1 MIVSLCNR
9 AAVSHVHLF
18 PLPPFFL
25 RSIHHSPPPFNP
37 SPSSETFPSC
47 INENTAGCAGSNI
60 QVIGS
65 EQSSFPQAAVE
76 MRGQV
81 CDKLSKTP
89 WQKYDVTPVP
99 KMPGIYAIGQNVG
112 GKETKYLYIGRSNDV
127 KRRLQEHKT
136 PTPQQD
142 IDKRV
147 AGKFKQHKE
156 SELRIK
162 YVPEKKQK
170 SKEGAYIECMT
181 KKNKNRPVLNKR
193 AGDGC
198 TSCARGPKRSTTS
211 KPPKSGTKVRS
222 PSGASSVRSS
232 SGPKVTSSGSNK
244 VRSPSSPKA
253 RSSSGTSSVRSSS
266 GPKVR
271 SSGGPKVS
279 GKAPSIRSSGGVKV
293 RSGGRSFGGRR
304 GR

>member
-1 MIVSLCNR
+1 
-9 AAVSHVHLF
+9 
-18 PLPPFFL
+18 
-25 RSIHHSPPPFNP
+25 
-37 SPSSETFPSC
+37 
-47 INENTAGCAGSNI
+47 
-60 QVIGS
+60 
-65 EQSSFPQAAVE
+65 

-81 CDKLSKTP
+81 CDRLSKTP

-99 KMPGIYAIGQNVG
+99 KVPGIYAIGQNVG

-136 PTPQQD
+136 PTPQHD
-142 IDKRV
+142 IDRKV

-156 SELRIK
+156 TELRIK
-162 YVPEKKQK
+162 YVPEQKQK

-181 KKNKNRPVLNKR
+181 KKNKYRPVLNKR

-198 TSCARGPKRSTTS
+198 TSCAGGQKRSARS
-211 KPPKSGTKVRS
+211 KPQKSGSKVRS
-222 PSGASSVRSS
+222 SSRVSSVRSS
-232 SGPKVTSSGSNK
+232 SGAKVTSSGSHK

-253 RSSSGTSSVRSSS
+253 RSSGGTSSVRSSC

-271 SSGGPKVS
+271 SSGGPKVRAS
-279 GKAPSIRSSGGVKV
+279 ARAPSIRSSGSVKV
-293 RSGGRSFGGRR
+293 GSGGRASFRSFGGRR

>member
-1 MIVSLCNR
+1 M
-9 AAVSHVHLF
+9 LF
-18 PLPPFFL
+18 
-25 RSIHHSPPPFNP
+25 RS
-37 SPSSETFPSC
+37 
-47 INENTAGCAGSNI
+47 

-65 EQSSFPQAAVE
+65 GQSFFPQTAVE

-99 KMPGIYAIGQNVG
+99 RMLGIYAIGQNVG

-147 AGKFKQHKE
+147 AGIFKQHKE

-162 YVPEKKQK
+162 YVSEQKQK

-181 KKNKNRPVLNKR
+181 KKNKNRPVLNQCE
-193 AGDGC
+193 GDGC
-198 TSCARGPKRSTTS
+198 TSCARGPKRSATG
-211 KPPKSGTKVRS
+211 KPPKSGPKVRS
-222 PSGASSVRSS
+222 SSGASSVRFS
-232 SGPKVTSSGSNK
+232 SGPKVTSSGSHK

-253 RSSSGTSSVRSSS
+253 RSSGGTSSVRSSS

-271 SSGGPKVS
+271 SSSGAKVKVS
-279 GKAPSIRSSGGVKV
+279 GKAPSTRSSGGVKV
-293 RSGGRSFGGRR
+293 RSGGRASIRSFGGRR